1 MLLPII
7 PSLILMINPIKTEIW
22 MYSIPFLS
30 QNQLITTILRGEV
43 LTLAELGVYAGSQ
56 MLITM
61 VILGLAAVVYSS
73 EKMALGR

>member
-1 MLLPII
+1 
-7 PSLILMINPIKTEIW
+7 
-22 MYSIPFLS
+22 
-30 QNQLITTILRGEV
+30 LITTILRGEV